1 MDWTHAEE
9 GGTVDIT
16 GQKMSKMD
24 LTGRRKSRRQRRVMD
39 ILRAQQDAKHR
50 MRWRQMIHHSEEEA

>member
-1 MDWTHAEE
+1 MQRRDSGYNWTKD
-9 GGTVDIT
+9 VKD
-16 GQKMSKMD
+16 
-24 LTGRRKSRRQRRVMD
+24 GRRKSRRQRRVMD

>member
-1 MDWTHAEE
+1 MDTCR
-9 GGTVDIT
+9 GRDSGYT

-50 MRWRQMIHHSEEEA
+50 MRWRQMIHGSEEEA